1 MLSPPPGKALVV
13 VIDDINLPVQEVWG
27 SHPPIELL
35 R

>member
-1 MLSPPPGKALVV
+1 MLLPPPGKDLCIYV
-13 VIDDINLPVQEVWG
+13 DDINLPVAEKWG